1 MRKMKTRENLGVIGI
16 IIIALAGGLAVSG
29 LLSTSR
35 TLPSTGTIMAIN
47 VEVYWDSGGT
57 QNVTSI
63 DWGIPAPGDVVS
75 KTVYVKNSGNNV
87 MNISMS
93 ISGWTPAGA
102 AAYLTVTWDQEGA
115 VVAAGGTVQAIIS
128 LDVSGG
134 ITGISDFSFDIVI
147 EGTG

>member
-1 MRKMKTRENLGVIGI
+1 MKTRENLGVIGI
-16 IIIALAGGLAVSG
+16 IIIALTSGLAVSG

-47 VEVYWDSGGT
+47 VEVYWDVAGT

-63 DWGIPAPGDVVS
+63 DWGIPAPGDIIN
-75 KTVYVKNSGNNV
+75 KTIYVKNTGNNL

-93 ISGWTPAGA
+93 SSNWAPAGA
-102 AAYLTVTWDQEGA
+102 STYLTATWDQEGTS
-115 VVAAGGTVQAIIS
+115 VAAGGTVQAILS
-128 LDVSGG
+128 LDVSSG
-134 ITGISDFSFDIVI
+134 ITGITDFSFNIVI